1 MTIII
6 VIFAK
11 IMTIIITIIVTIM
24 KIQKIQKVIIVI
36 VVIVAIMIITKI
48 LVMINSARSYDWS
61 CVLLSQAFLNII
73 IIIISKWSCSV

>member
-1 MTIII
+1 MTITI

-11 IMTIIITIIVTIM
+11 IMTIMITIIVTIM

-61 CVLLSQAFLNII
+61 YVLLSQAFLNII

>member
-11 IMTIIITIIVTIM
+11 IMTIIVTIM

-48 LVMINSARSYDWS
+48 LVMINIARSYDWS
-61 CVLLSQAFLNII
+61 YVLLSQAFLNII

>member
-1 MTIII
+1 MTII

-11 IMTIIITIIVTIM
+11 IMTIMITIIVTIM

-36 VVIVAIMIITKI
+36 VVIVAIMITKI

-61 CVLLSQAFLNII
+61 YVLLSQAFLNII